1 MVSAAGTLPAVPV
14 RTRVGVGRGRI
25 ANRALVYVGLVA
37 YALIAAFPLYWLFK
51 SSLTVGLDLI
61 AATPSLLPR
70 ALDFSNYAR
79 VLSVGLI
86 VTFFVNSLKVAL
98 ASTVCTITIA
108 SLAAYSLSRFRYR
121 GRELIRGSVLLA
133 YMFPGILLAVPLAL
147 VYGQLGLINNHAGL
161 VLAYVTF
168 SLPFALWLLTAYFQT
183 IPREIDEAARVDGA
197 THFDVFVRII
207 LPLAAPGIVTASIF
221 AFLAAWNEFTLA
233 LVLIQQNELKTLPT
247 GLALF
252 LQGGPGDTIEWGGR
266 MAAGVMV
273 IIPSL
278 VFFLLASGRLTRGL
292 ATGAVKG

>member
-1 MVSAAGTLPAVPV
+1 MVSVARSASVRQV
-14 RTRVGVGRGRI
+14 RTRVAIRRRL
-25 ANRALVYVGLVA
+25 AHRLMVYAGLCA
-37 YALIAAFPLYWLFK
+37 YGLIAVFPLYWLFK

-61 AATPSLLPR
+61 APVPSFLPR
-70 ALDFSNYAR
+70 ALDFSNYER

-86 VTFFVNSLKVAL
+86 VTFFANSLKIAL
-98 ASTVCTITIA
+98 ISTVCTIAIA
-108 SLAAYSLSRFRYR
+108 SLAAYSLTRFRHR
-121 GRELIRGSVLLA
+121 WLHWIQSSVLLA
-133 YMFPGILLAVPLAL
+133 YMFPSILLAVPLAL

-168 SLPFALWLLTAYFQT
+168 SLPFALWLLIAYFRT

-197 THFDVFVRII
+197 THLDVFARII

-233 LVLIQQNELKTLPT
+233 LVLIQENELKTLPT

-273 IIPSL
+273 IVPSL
-278 VFFLLASGRLTRGL
+278 IFFLLASGRIARGL
-292 ATGAVKG
+292 AAGAVKG

>member
-1 MVSAAGTLPAVPV
+1 VVSTAGSIPASRVRSGVTLP
-14 RTRVGVGRGRI
+14 RRLFRRVFVY
-25 ANRALVYVGLVA
+25 AALTAYGLVA
-37 YALIAAFPLYWLFK
+37 IFPLYWLFK

-61 AATPSLLPR
+61 AATPSLFPR
-70 ALDFSNYAR
+70 TLTLANYER

-86 VTFFVNSLKVAL
+86 TTFFANSLKVSLIA
-98 ASTVCTITIA
+98 TVCTIAVA
-108 SLAAYSLSRFRYR
+108 SLAAYSLTRFRYR
-121 GRELIRGSVLLA
+121 GRQLVQSSVLLA
-133 YMFPGILLAVPLAL
+133 YMFPGILLAIPLAL
-147 VYGQLGLINNHAGL
+147 VYSQIGLINSHAGL

-168 SLPFALWLLTAYFQT
+168 SLPFALWLLIAYFET

-197 THFDVFVRII
+197 THLDVFVRII

-221 AFLAAWNEFTLA
+221 AFLSAWNEFTLA

-273 IIPSL
+273 IVPSL
-278 VFFLLASGRLTRGL
+278 LFFLVASGRIARGL
-292 ATGAVKG
+292 AAGAVKG

>member
-1 MVSAAGTLPAVPV
+1 MVSTARSLPTGRAQL
-14 RTRVGVGRGRI
+14 GVAIRGRLG
-25 ANRALVYVGLVA
+25 RTLLTYLGLSIYGLLAV
-37 YALIAAFPLYWLFK
+37 FPLYWLFK

-70 ALDFSNYAR
+70 TLDFSNYER

-86 VTFFVNSLKVAL
+86 VTFFANSLKVAL
-98 ASTVCTITIA
+98 ISTICTIAIA
-108 SLAAYSLSRFRYR
+108 SLAAYSLTRFRYR
-121 GRELIRGSVLLA
+121 GRDLIRSSVLLA
-133 YMFPGILLAVPLAL
+133 YMFPGILLAIPLAL
-147 VYGQLGLINNHAGL
+147 VYGQLGLINSHAGL

-168 SLPFALWLLTAYFQT
+168 SLPFALWLLIAYFQT

-197 THFDVFVRII
+197 THLDVFLRII

-221 AFLAAWNEFTLA
+221 AFLSAWNEFTLA
-233 LVLIQQNELKTLPT
+233 LVLIQENELKTLPT

-278 VFFLLASGRLTRGL
+278 IFFLLASGRIARGL
-292 ATGAVKG
+292 AAGAVKG

>member
-1 MVSAAGTLPAVPV
+1 M
-14 RTRVGVGRGRI
+14 
-25 ANRALVYVGLVA
+25 
-37 YALIAAFPLYWLFK
+37 FPLYWLFK
-51 SSLTVGLDLI
+51 SSLTIGLDLI
-61 AATPSLLPR
+61 APVPSFLPR
-70 ALDFSNYAR
+70 LLDFSNYER

-86 VTFFVNSLKVAL
+86 VTFFANSLKVAL
-98 ASTVCTITIA
+98 ISTVCTIAIA
-108 SLAAYSLSRFRYR
+108 SFAAYSLTRFRHR
-121 GRELIRGSVLLA
+121 WLVPIQSSVLLA
-133 YMFPGILLAVPLAL
+133 YMFPSILLAVPLAL

-168 SLPFALWLLTAYFQT
+168 SLPFALWLLIAYFRT

-197 THFDVFVRII
+197 THLDVYARII

-233 LVLIQQNELKTLPT
+233 LVLIQENELKTLPV

-273 IIPSL
+273 IVPSL
-278 VFFLLASGRLTRGL
+278 IFFLLASGRIARGL
-292 ATGAVKG
+292 AAGAVKG